1 MAKPKITKVFCC
13 IIAALPEKYEDNI
26 DAFEMNTRMLN
37 HLGVRVDDED
47 YLIFCCVLTDVEMQ
61 KPITIGTDSTTYLHF
76 PVQFL
81 RSFREGDILTRQI
94 DDSSIIELHFE
105 QRNSS
110 GFKRFEDALMH
121 LTK

>member
-1 MAKPKITKVFCC
+1 MSKPKITKMFCC
-13 IIAALPEKYEDNI
+13 IIAARPEKYKDSK

-37 HLGVRVDDED
+37 HLDVHVDDED
-47 YLIFCCVLTDVEMQ
+47 YLIFCCVLADVETQ